1 MKRSRKLVWII
12 TAVSAAA
19 LPALLYAFSSGPDPR
34 YTGAPGDDALAC
46 ATAGCH
52 TGSRQ
57 GGPINAAGGS
67 VTATF
72 STGSTYTP
80 GTPLTITV
88 KVSDPVNT
96 HFGFQM
102 TARLD
107 SNQITGQA
115 GDFTTGPGLI
125 VLCDNG
131 VPKGSK
137 GCPAS
142 ALVQFIEHN

>member
-1 MKRSRKLVWII
+1 MNRSRKLVWTI
-12 TAVSAAA
+12 AGGAAIA
-19 LPALLYAFSSGPDPR
+19 LPALLYAFSSGPDQR

-52 TGSRQ
+52 TGSKN
-57 GGPINAAGGS
+57 GGPLNAAGGS

-88 KVSDPVNT
+88 KVTDPVNT
-96 HFGFQM
+96 HYGFQM

-107 SNQITGQA
+107 SNQIT
-115 GDFTTGPGLI
+115 
-125 VLCDNG
+125 
-131 VPKGSK
+131 
-137 GCPAS
+137 
-142 ALVQFIEHN
+142 